1 MDQDRRG
8 AVKQSDGDVREGVM
22 SGAHVSM
29 GVQWGSVRV
38 HSLLTSNRF
47 TLLCPG
53 PPPFFYVFFA
63 ADLDNYILRTNNNNI
78 ERGHE
83 R

>member
-1 MDQDRRG
+1 MKR
-8 AVKQSDGDVREGVM
+8 SDGEVREGVM

-38 HSLLTSNRF
+38 HSLSSPSNRF
-47 TLLCPG
+47 TLVCPG

-63 ADLDNYILRTNNNNI
+63 AGLDKYFLRTNNNNI
-78 ERGHE
+78 EHGHE

>member
-1 MDQDRRG
+1 MSAQPACPLVEVMGGDKRCAG
-8 AVKQSDGDVREGVM
+8 ARECWVY
-22 SGAHVSM
+22 SGAPYVSTL
-29 GVQWGSVRV
+29 S
-38 HSLLTSNRF
+38 SPSNRF
-47 TLLCPG
+47 TLVCPG
-53 PPPFFYVFFA
+53 SSPLFYSFFA

>member
-1 MDQDRRG
+1 ML
-8 AVKQSDGDVREGVM
+8 
-22 SGAHVSM
+22 

-38 HSLLTSNRF
+38 HSLLTLSNRF
-47 TLLCPG
+47 TLVCPG
-53 PPPFFYVFFA
+53 PSPLFYSFFA

>member
-1 MDQDRRG
+1 
-8 AVKQSDGDVREGVM
+8 M
-22 SGAHVSM
+22 SGKAGARRCTV
-29 GVQWGSVRV
+29 GLRTCPL
-38 HSLLTSNRF
+38 SLLTLQPF
-47 TLLCPG
+47 HPLVCPG

-78 ERGHE
+78 EHGHE

>member
-1 MDQDRRG
+1 M
-8 AVKQSDGDVREGVM
+8 KQSDGDVREGVM
-22 SGAHVSM
+22 SGAHVSV

-78 ERGHE
+78 EHGHE